1 MEHHFAPGQQGKSRV
16 EFSGLIEGVLAFIKA
31 NQAWVAPAV
40 FVVALLESLAFVSLL
55 VPATAILA
63 GLGVLIGA
71 GDLPF
76 WTPFLAAIAG
86 AILGDW
92 ISYEIGRRYKNE
104 VKGMWPLNRQPE
116 LFERGE
122 AFFRRY
128 GAPGYFGGRFV
139 GPLRAV
145 FPLIC
150 GISAMSPP
158 VFHTT
163 NALSAIAWAGVFLGG
178 GAGAGRLFG

>member
-1 MEHHFAPGQQGKSRV
+1 V
-16 EFSGLIEGVLAFIKA
+16 EIGSYVEALISFVRA
-31 NQAWVAPAV
+31 NQAWLAPLV
-40 FVVALLESLAFVSLL
+40 FMMAFLESLAFVSLL
-55 VPATAILA
+55 VPATAILG
-63 GLGVLIGA
+63 GLGLLIGA

-76 WTPFLAAIAG
+76 WTPFFAAVAG
-86 AILGDW
+86 AFLGDW
-92 ISYEIGRRYKNE
+92 VSYEIGRRYKNE

-122 AFFRRY
+122 EFFRRY

-150 GISAMSPP
+150 GISAMKPL
-158 VFHTT
+158 VFQTT
-163 NALSAIAWAGVFLGG
+163 NALSAVAWAAIYL
-178 GAGAGRLFG
+178 GAGVGIGKLFG

>member
-1 MEHHFAPGQQGKSRV
+1 MI
-16 EFSGLIEGVLAFIKA
+16 SGTLGFVRDHQSWL
-31 NQAWVAPAV
+31 APAV
-40 FVVALLESLAFVSLL
+40 FLLAFLESLAFVSLL
-55 VPATAILA
+55 VPSTAILA
-63 GLGVLIGA
+63 ALGVMIGA

-76 WTPFLAAIAG
+76 WTPFFAAVAG
-86 AILGDW
+86 AFIGDW
-92 ISYEIGRRYKNE
+92 ISFEIGRRYKDD
-104 VKGMWPLNRQPE
+104 VKGMWPLNKQPE

-150 GISAMSPP
+150 GISAMRPL
-158 VFHTT
+158 VFQAT
-163 NALSAIAWAGVFLGG
+163 NAASAVAWAGVYLGAG
-178 GAGAGRLFG
+178 VGAGRLFG